1 VGNTERDQPH
11 DKREKTALIMGH
23 PGPEPVRGTQSFV
36 HTLSACWKR
45 PSLTALEVL
54 WRWAFGVPSAALIMY
69 EGHRVVH
76 ATPVDF
82 AALNRMSLTDL
93 TGDAATLAQTAAAL
107 LPGVLR
113 VAEWLA
119 PLLLVAWVV
128 ASSLGRVVVLR
139 RVDSRVHA
147 RLGTLM
153 VLQAVRIVALAGS
166 FALWFWCLR
175 VDAETT
181 VSGPLA
187 AGQEPNLV
195 MYCTLA
201 IVTTLGL
208 FVLWAVVSWA
218 LSVAPLLAMLR
229 NLGPGASLA
238 AAFRLGPARGKL
250 IEINLVMGI
259 VKIAL
264 IVLALVFS
272 ACPLPFES
280 VATPEFMV
288 WWYGVVTVLYLVA
301 SDFFHVVRLVSYV
314 EMWRVYMTTAAQ
326 N

>member
-1 VGNTERDQPH
+1 MEIEARERPTRGVLSVGNP
-11 DKREKTALIMGH
+11 
-23 PGPEPVRGTQSFV
+23 PVRGTQSFV

-54 WRWAFGVPSAALIMY
+54 WRWAFGAPAAALIVY
-69 EGHRVVH
+69 EGLRVVH

-93 TGDAATLAQTAAAL
+93 TGDAATSAETAAAL
-107 LPGVLR
+107 LPAVLR

-119 PLLLVAWVV
+119 PLLLVGWVI
-128 ASSLGRVVVLR
+128 ASSLGRIVVLR
-139 RVDSRVHA
+139 RVDPRVHA

-153 VLQAVRIVALAGS
+153 VLQAVRVAALAGS
-166 FALWFWCLR
+166 FGLWFWCLR
-175 VDAETT
+175 VAAGAT
-181 VSGPLA
+181 VSGPIA

-195 MYCTLA
+195 AYCTLA

-238 AAFRLGPARGKL
+238 AAFRLGPVRGKL

-280 VATPEFMV
+280 VATPEFMA
-288 WWYGVVTVLYLVA
+288 WWYALVTVLYLMA
-301 SDFFHVVRLVSYV
+301 SDLFHVVRLVSYLQ
-314 EMWRVYMTTAAQ
+314 MWRVYDDAGTEVSIG
-326 N
+326 